1 MARLFD
7 IDKSKIILN
16 PDVLAIPALKKIWDR
31 DKTKDKE
38 KAMKEL
44 SYIVFLCDFHS
55 PYKDLRSDEKEK
67 IIKNDIFGDDNWKG
81 DKSIEEAIE
90 IYNRL
95 QITPSMR
102 MLQSSKIAVEKV
114 AKWFEEVDLTK
125 EDGFGK
131 LLYSATDVSRNLK
144 EIGSIV
150 KSIASLE
157 KQVKTE
163 LTEVSVR
170 GNNTIGYFEDPDE
183 SDEINTAFEFN

>member
-7 IDKSKIILN
+7 IDKNRVTLSS
-16 PDVLAIPALKKIWDR
+16 DVLAIPALKKLWDR

-38 KAMKEL
+38 RAFKEL

-55 PYKDLRSDEKEK
+55 SYKDIRSDEKEPM
-67 IIKNDIFGDDNWKG
+67 IKEDVFGDKNWKP
-81 DKSIEEAIE
+81 DNLVEAAKE
-90 IYNRL
+90 VYNRL

-125 EDGFGK
+125 EDSFGK
-131 LLYSATDVSRNLK
+131 PLYSATDVSRNLK

-150 KSIASLE
+150 KSIANLE

-163 LTEVSVR
+163 LTEISVR
-170 GNNTIGYFEDPDE
+170 GNNAIGYFEDPDE
-183 SDEINTAFEFN
+183 TDELDTSFEVD